1 MRQITTIITALVA
14 NGIAFAA
21 HAEDF
26 TCKGQGKC
34 VCTETIAPAS
44 VLGYN
49 ATDDHLSVNVNI
61 VCINQDTMQVSYYQV
76 RKEDGL
82 GASYTSVPVPHN

>member
-1 MRQITTIITALVA
+1 MRRITITAGLVA
-14 NGIAFAA
+14 NSLTFAA

-34 VCTETIAPAS
+34 ICTQTIAPAS

-49 ATDDHLSVNVNI
+49 ATDDHQSVNVDI
-61 VCINQDTMQVSYYQV
+61 VCINQDTMEVSYYQV

-82 GASYTSVPVPHN
+82 GASYTSVPVPHE

>member
-1 MRQITTIITALVA
+1 MRLITIITLFVA
-14 NGIAFAA
+14 SGMSFAA
-21 HAEDF
+21 HAADF
-26 TCKGQGKC
+26 ACKGQGKC

-49 ATDDHLSVNVNI
+49 ATDDKQSVNVNI
-61 VCINQDTMQVSYYQV
+61 VCINQDTWQVSYYQR

-82 GASYTSVPVPHN
+82 GGSYTSVAVPHE

>member
-1 MRQITTIITALVA
+1 MRQITIIAALVA
-14 NGIAFAA
+14 NSIAFAA
-21 HAEDF
+21 HAADF

-34 VCTETIAPAS
+34 ICTETINPAS

-49 ATDDHLSVNVNI
+49 ATDDKQSVNVNI
-61 VCINQDTMQVSYYQV
+61 VCINQDTNAVSYYQV

-82 GASYTSVPVPHN
+82 GASYTAQPVPHE

>member
-1 MRQITTIITALVA
+1 MRPVSIITALLV
-14 NGIAFAA
+14 GGLAFAA
-21 HAEDF
+21 HADDF

-49 ATDDHLSVNVNI
+49 STDDHQSVNVNI
-61 VCINQDTMQVSYYQV
+61 VCINQDTMQVSYYQR
-76 RKEDGL
+76 RKEQGL
-82 GASYTSVPVPHN
+82 GGSYTSVPVPHN

>member
-1 MRQITTIITALVA
+1 MYRITIIIGLVA
-14 NGIAFAA
+14 SCLTFSAR
-21 HAEDF
+21 AEDF
-26 TCKGQGKC
+26 SCKGAGKC
-34 VCTETIAPAS
+34 ICTQTIAPAS

-49 ATDDHLSVNVNI
+49 PTTDGESVNVNI

-82 GASYTSVPVPHN
+82 GGNYVSTPVPHE

>member
-1 MRQITTIITALVA
+1 MRQITIIAALVA

-34 VCTETIAPAS
+34 VCTESIAPAS

-49 ATDDHLSVNVNI
+49 ATDDHQSVDVAI
-61 VCINQDTMQVSYYQV
+61 TCINVDTMARSYYTV

-82 GASYTSVPVPHN
+82 GATYGSVPVPHN